1 MWAVESAGVRHEGRW
16 SSVYSAAR
24 AEVSGDAGGT
34 DGGGV
39 RCVMV
44 VQRRYPKA
52 QVFVAPGQWS
62 WPLNLPP
69 SFFGIFNSQPLTDD
83 NRGASLPF
91 ADEFECEILRPRPIG
106 VNASVKFN
114 EAALFHKP
122 TKTLLVTDAV
132 VHVVCFLV
140 RRFPRPRLTSHP
152 AMHSVCAC
160 LGAGTARRGPLQWPN
175 SPQQSTDFLAC
186 ANNAFHARVGKQS
199 GG

>member
-1 MWAVESAGVRHEGRW
+1 MRAGRMI
-16 SSVYSAAR
+16 AA
-24 AEVSGDAGGT
+24 ACGG
-34 DGGGV
+34 
-39 RCVMV
+39 V

-69 SFFGIFNSQPLTDD
+69 SFFGIFNSQPLTDA

-132 VHVVCFLV
+132 VHVVRFSRAEVSAETSPHLA
-140 RRFPRPRLTSHP
+140 RRQRQCVCMFGARPR
-152 AMHSVCAC
+152 HS
-160 LGAGTARRGPLQWPN
+160 TAWA
-175 SPQQSTDFLAC
+175 SPVELA
-186 ANNAFHARVGKQS
+186 APVH
-199 GG
+199 

>member
-1 MWAVESAGVRHEGRW
+1 MRL
-16 SSVYSAAR
+16 AR
-24 AEVSGDAGGT
+24 

-39 RCVMV
+39 WCAWV
-44 VQRRYPKA
+44 VQRRFPKA

-69 SFFGIFNSQPLTDD
+69 SFFGIFNSQPLTDEK
-83 NRGASLPF
+83 RGASLPF

-132 VHVVCFLV
+132 VHVVCFRV
-140 RRFPRPRLTSHP
+140 RRFPRAPLASPRQRRCALFSGRKRHSTAWASP
-152 AMHSVCAC
+152 AAE
-160 LGAGTARRGPLQWPN
+160 
-175 SPQQSTDFLAC
+175 LA
-186 ANNAFHARVGKQS
+186 APVH
-199 GG
+199 